1 MLFRKL
7 VLSGGGCILLLAY
20 HGGYLLRTWPWLFY
34 YAMVAWGVA
43 FSWYFFATPKADL
56 VPEKINKNEKQIPIA
71 GQSQTNRYKQ
81 NDSDSSLISHNINFS
96 STGINHSESIINNGS
111 DCSYSDSS
119 DSGCGGSD

>member
-1 MLFRKL
+1 MYLASGLSRRLFVKNL
-7 VLSGGGCILLLAY
+7 AVAVLLCNG
-20 HGGYLLRTWPWLFY
+20 R
-34 YAMVAWGVA
+34 MGVA

-119 DSGCGGSD
+119 DSGCSGGD